1 MLTKYEEW
9 QNVPLQGTFHC
20 HFKASRT
27 TPGLQLLTKIP
38 AELITLWGSNSGRRK
53 DLYRNSGLEH

>member
-1 MLTKYEEW
+1 MYHYKELFI
-9 QNVPLQGTFHC
+9 VI
-20 HFKASRT
+20 FKASRT

-53 DLYRNSGLEH
+53 DLYSNSGLEH